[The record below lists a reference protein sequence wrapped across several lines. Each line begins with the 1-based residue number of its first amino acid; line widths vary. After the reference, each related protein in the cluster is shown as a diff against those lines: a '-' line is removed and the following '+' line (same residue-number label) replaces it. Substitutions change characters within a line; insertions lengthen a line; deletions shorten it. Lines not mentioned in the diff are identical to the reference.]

1 MPKSVDKGA
10 KTNKSSKNSGR
21 GGDLDS
27 NTSVSP
33 IGMPTEHDQSKFNF
47 DVVLQKINDGLGK
60 GEPKLES
67 MNTAIRLILTS
78 LKEVTNALHSQ
89 SESYASLI
97 KENQNQ
103 TKLIEKL
110 AAEIGEC
117 KAVNKALKVDNDD
130 LSIKINSL
138 EQYSKNYNLE
148 ITGVPQS
155 EQENTYKIVTD
166 IALQLGCVINQDE
179 IEFCHWLR
187 VRVPNKPPTIVAKF
201 YSRRVKETIIAA
213 KRKKSLLAR
222 ELGYNESTQIYV
234 NEHLTQVNKNLY
246 WLARNTK
253 NLGFKFAWTRG
264 GQVFIRQHESS
275 PIIKVSKP
283 SDIPTSI

>member
-10 KTNKSSKNSGR
+10 KANMSSKNSGR

-33 IGMPTEHDQSKFNF
+33 IGTPTEHDQSKFNF

-138 EQYSKNYNLE
+138 EQYSKN
-148 ITGVPQS
+148 
-155 EQENTYKIVTD
+155 
-166 IALQLGCVINQDE
+166 
-179 IEFCHWLR
+179 
-187 VRVPNKPPTIVAKF
+187 
-201 YSRRVKETIIAA
+201 
-213 KRKKSLLAR
+213 
-222 ELGYNESTQIYV
+222 
-234 NEHLTQVNKNLY
+234 
-246 WLARNTK
+246 
-253 NLGFKFAWTRG
+253 
-264 GQVFIRQHESS
+264 
-275 PIIKVSKP
+275 
-283 SDIPTSI
+283 